1 MNIKTWACE
10 LRPATEADRDA
21 IAEIWHTSASLPGVG
36 PPVMPAAR
44 ELRERVDREFAA
56 GWQVTV
62 AVREDRVAGFVAI
75 KPAEA
80 ILAELFVRPE
90 AIGTGAGKVLLA
102 HAMEAMPAGFT
113 LFTRS
118 GNARARRFYERAG
131 LTFLRNDVH
140 PRAGDPITYYGWKV
154 P

>member
-1 MNIKTWACE
+1 MSVKMQACE

-21 IAEIWHTSASLPGVG
+21 IAEIWHISASLPGVG
-36 PPVMPAAR
+36 PPVMPTAR
-44 ELRERVDREFAA
+44 ELRERVDREFEA

-62 AVREDRVAGFVAI
+62 AVRDDRVAGFAAI

-90 AIGTGAGKVLLA
+90 AIGIGAGRALLA
-102 HAMEAMPAGFT
+102 HAVEAMPGGFT

-131 LTFLRNDVH
+131 LIFLRDDVH
-140 PRAGDPITYYGWKV
+140 PRAGDPITYYGWNV
-154 P
+154 R